1 MSNDLAIAAVTAT
14 LRGLLEQGITA
25 VPVEDPNS
33 DTVLNGTVVTALPP
47 DEAANLS
54 HTRQVNLFLYQVTPN
69 AAWRN
74 MDMPRQ
80 TRPGESGQ
88 PLLPLTL
95 YYLLTAYA
103 RENPEDTAFI
113 GHRLLGRAMSILHD
127 QPLLDRGEIEDA
139 LPGNDLHKQVER
151 VRLTLQ
157 PFSLEEMSKLW
168 TAFQTQYRLSAVYE
182 ASVVLIESTRP
193 ARTPLP
199 VLRRGE
205 EDRGV
210 TSQPGLI
217 PPYPTL
223 TAVSM
228 PDKQPA
234 ARLTERLT
242 LTGHHLAGTNIT
254 VLFRHPLMGEPV
266 EVLPEAENTATEIQV
281 TIPDQPDDFPAGIYT
296 VAVQLTRPD
305 ETFSRISN
313 ELPLAL
319 APQITLP
326 EAVRNGNEITLSLT
340 VNPTVRPKQRAA
352 LLLGPHE
359 IAAQPH
365 PTVTNDL
372 TFVAVD
378 HPPGKFPTGA
388 EFLARLR
395 VDGVDSMF
403 IDYQAQPPAFDENQ
417 KVTLP

>member
-1 MSNDLAIAAVTAT
+1 
-14 LRGLLEQGITA
+14 
-25 VPVEDPNS
+25 
-33 DTVLNGTVVTALPP
+33 LNGTVVTALPP

-54 HTRQVNLFLYQVTPN
+54 HTRQVNLFLYQVSPN

-127 QPLLDRGEIEDA
+127 RPLLDKDEIQDA

-205 EDRGV
+205 EAGA
-210 TSQPGLI
+210 S
-217 PPYPTL
+217 
-223 TAVSM
+223 
-228 PDKQPA
+228 PA
-234 ARLTERLT
+234 S
-242 LTGHHLAGTNIT
+242 
-254 VLFRHPLMGEPV
+254 
-266 EVLPEAENTATEIQV
+266 
-281 TIPDQPDDFPAGIYT
+281 PA
-296 VAVQLTRPD
+296 
-305 ETFSRISN
+305 
-313 ELPLAL
+313 
-319 APQITLP
+319 
-326 EAVRNGNEITLSLT
+326 
-340 VNPTVRPKQRAA
+340 
-352 LLLGPHE
+352 
-359 IAAQPH
+359 
-365 PTVTNDL
+365 
-372 TFVAVD
+372 
-378 HPPGKFPTGA
+378 
-388 EFLARLR
+388 
-395 VDGVDSMF
+395 
-403 IDYQAQPPAFDENQ
+403 
-417 KVTLP
+417 